1 VTVQRSQLPKGFTV
15 SLNRRVKIAG
25 RGRELIGGSP
35 TRVLY
40 LTERACRM
48 ILDRTAVV
56 SDASTGLFVDRL
68 LESGMADPVLESL
81 PDLDPSS
88 VTVVVPAFGR
98 PLALARLLTSIGK
111 QYRVIVVDDCSPD
124 PAAIHAVVEEHGAH
138 LVRLPSNSGPAQAR
152 NEGLKQVT
160 TPYVAFADS
169 DIVLHPET
177 IPLLLKHFNDPGVA
191 LAGPRV
197 LGWDDG
203 SGMNWIERYEEARSS
218 LDLGIFPAIVRPR
231 SPVSWLPGA
240 FLLARTDAV
249 GVGFTSGSRVGE
261 DVDLVWRLVEQGWR
275 VRFEPEARVWHEHRQ
290 TIREWLSRKAFYG
303 TSAHALS
310 LRHPEAIAPAVF
322 APWSVAVVAALVCQR
337 KWSVPA
343 AGAISAFAGWQISKK
358 LTRSMHPVR
367 IAASLTAR
375 GALAAQTQ
383 TMALFVRHWWP
394 LAIAGSIFSHRLRRA
409 LLVACV
415 VDAVWEYRRT
425 RPQLDLLRFAVAR
438 RLDDLAYGTGVWYS
452 ALRGRSLRCL
462 LPDVRKNPN

>member
-1 VTVQRSQLPKGFTV
+1 MQRVQLAKGFTV
-15 SLNRRVKIAG
+15 KLNRRVKIAG
-25 RGRELIGGSP
+25 HGRELIGGSP
-35 TRVLY
+35 TRVMY
-40 LTERACRM
+40 LTERASRM
-48 ILDRTAVV
+48 ILDRKAVV
-56 SDASTGLFVDRL
+56 SDTPTGLFVNRL

-81 PDLDPSS
+81 PDLDPAS

-111 QYRVIVVDDCSPD
+111 QHRVIVVDDCSPD
-124 PAAIHAVVEEHGAH
+124 PAAIREVVEKHGAR

-152 NEGLKQVT
+152 NEGLKHVT

-169 DIVLHPET
+169 DVVLHPDT
-177 IPLLLKHFNDPGVA
+177 IPLLLKHFHDPSVA

-203 SGMNWIERYEEARSS
+203 NGMNWIERYEEARSS
-218 LDLGIFPAIVRPR
+218 LDLGTFPATVRPR

-240 FLLARTDAV
+240 FLLARTDAL
-249 GVGFTSGSRVGE
+249 GEGFTAGSRVGE

-275 VRFEPEARVWHEHRQ
+275 VRFEPEATVWHEHRQ

-322 APWSVAVVAALVCQR
+322 APWSVAVVAALLCQR

-358 LTRSMHPVR
+358 LGRSKHPVR
-367 IAASLTAR
+367 LAASLTAR

-394 LAIAGSIFSHRLRRA
+394 LAIAGSIFSRRLRRA
-409 LLVACV
+409 LVVACV

-425 RPQLDLLRFAVAR
+425 RPQLDLVRFAVAR
-438 RLDDLAYGTGVWYS
+438 RLDDLAYGTGVWSS
-452 ALRGRSLRCL
+452 ALRGRSPRCL